1 MIKKIKCGVRFCG
14 GCNPRFDRGKALKEI
29 EQDVKNMDFTHA
41 IEGELYDVLLVI
53 GGCANCCAAYGHF
66 DVKGE
71 VYKIWDYDQVET
83 VKKELTEE
91 VSKGTEEFK

>member
-1 MIKKIKCGVRFCG
+1 M
-14 GCNPRFDRGKALKEI
+14 
-29 EQDVKNMDFTHA
+29 
-41 IEGELYDVLLVI
+41 LLVI

-83 VKKELTEE
+83 VKKELMEE